1 LQQRLLFAS
10 LSITLVEYGVIDGA
24 SAPMLPLAI
33 TAWEAVMKLSGQI
46 SIELTVDDFVAAA
59 DHQRRL
65 EGLLTLIRDSYPDAT
80 LAMRERRERKGMSL
94 PRAVAR
100 AVGAHARYSAG

>member
-1 LQQRLLFAS
+1 
-10 LSITLVEYGVIDGA
+10 
-24 SAPMLPLAI
+24 
-33 TAWEAVMKLSGQI
+33 MKLCGQI

-80 LAMRERRERKGMSL
+80 LAMRERRERKALGLSRSA
-94 PRAVAR
+94 PRPAAQVIGYGEA
-100 AVGAHARYSAG
+100 

>member
-1 LQQRLLFAS
+1 
-10 LSITLVEYGVIDGA
+10 
-24 SAPMLPLAI
+24 
-33 TAWEAVMKLSGQI
+33 MKLSGQI

-80 LAMRERRERKGMSL
+80 LAMRERRERKEMSL
-94 PRAVAR
+94 PRGAAR
-100 AVGAHARYSAG
+100 LAAPVIRYEG